1 MEPETTEELVIPY
14 SVKELL
20 AKEALTKV
28 PERYVRPDIDPP
40 ILSNKDSLPQLPVID
55 LNKLLAEEVKGP
67 ELEKLDLACKEWGF
81 FQVGIYLHLHWLFV
95 FLFDGMCIFLVLS
108 FFLLFL
114 FATIIVHLIV
124 IISEMILYRK

>member
-1 MEPETTEELVIPY
+1 MEPETTEELVNIPY

-81 FQVGIYLHLHWLFV
+81 FQVGIYLHLH
-95 FLFDGMCIFLVLS
+95 
-108 FFLLFL
+108 LLFL
-114 FATIIVHLIV
+114 FDAMFFFSNHN
-124 IISEMILYRK
+124 SKFSCHKK